1 MFYLWFFFQLHNS
14 ALNYWPLSFMIDS
27 LFFMWSY
34 TKYELVKLT
43 WFFLH
48 SFFYLSSLY
57 FCYFFFKSSFFILIS
72 NCGWRIGQI
81 NSSFFPSTL
90 IFLKKNFCF
99 ILWYLIIGPWTLWFF
114 CFLRVVIFILYHGC
128 MLVKLTQIDS
138 NYHHIT

>member
-43 WFFLH
+43 WFFFA
-48 SFFYLSSLY
+48 FFFLFIFAL
-57 FCYFFFKSSFFILIS
+57 FLLFFFKSSFFILIS

-90 IFLKKNFCF
+90 IFLNF
-99 ILWYLIIGPWTLWFF
+99 FF
-114 CFLRVVIFILYHGC
+114 VSFFDIWLLVLELCDFFAFLEWLSLFYIMGAC
-128 MLVKLTQIDS
+128 
-138 NYHHIT
+138 